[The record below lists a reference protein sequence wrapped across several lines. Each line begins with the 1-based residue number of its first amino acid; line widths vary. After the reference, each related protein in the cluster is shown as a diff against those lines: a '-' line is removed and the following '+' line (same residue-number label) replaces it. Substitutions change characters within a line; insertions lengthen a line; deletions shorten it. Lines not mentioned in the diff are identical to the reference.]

1 MVPDTFSSFFLAT
14 SSGGAALIGLLF
26 VATSISPERVFSRS
40 ASPVLTAV
48 ATSAFTALVNAFFIS
63 TTALIPSSNIGYTA
77 LVLALIGII
86 NSITIGVRLV
96 WNRWENRN
104 ALEQSSMWLRVVRDQ
119 LVVVAALIVYVLELS
134 YAARLI
140 RYPDDQGALYSL
152 ASIILVVNGLGLL
165 RAWELLGARR
175 GGILGWLN
183 PLRDQDP
190 PTNA

>member
-1 MVPDTFSSFFLAT
+1 MVPDIFSTFFLAT

-48 ATSAFTALVNAFFIS
+48 ATSAYMALVNAFFIS
-63 TTALIPSSNIGYTA
+63 IAALIPKSNVGYTA
-77 LVLALIGII
+77 LVLALAGIV
-86 NSITIGVRLV
+86 NSISIGVRLGRS
-96 WNRWENRN
+96 RWENRN
-104 ALEQSSMWLRVVRDQ
+104 ASGQSPMWLRVVRDQ
-119 LVVVAALIVYVLELS
+119 LVVVGALVVYVLELS
-134 YAARLI
+134 YAVQLVLHPRD
-140 RYPDDQGALYSL
+140 RGAVYSL
-152 ASIILVVNGLGLL
+152 ASILLVVNGLGLL